1 MAKHRIGAERKQP
14 RISYL
19 TRSPSEPPELMSLD
33 ESETLLGFQ
42 YGVGSGCGGIA
53 AANSKFMVSGPP
65 SVAVVELGVPTLPVA
80 SLNKR
85 MPSISSTIT
94 QSPAPSPYTEQS
106 TITSAGKFW
115 NIYFFRWCVQ
125 LCLYTIKKRHIIYI
139 NESYNCCKKL
149 HL

>member
-1 MAKHRIGAERKQP
+1 MAKHRIGADRKQP

-42 YGVGSGCGGIA
+42 CGAVGGFGASGSSA
-53 AANSKFMVSGPP
+53 AGTVDPINSKCMVNAPP
-65 SVAVVELGVPTLPVA
+65 SLAVVELGVPLT
-80 SLNKR
+80 SLSKR

-106 TITSAGKFW
+106 TLTSAGK
-115 NIYFFRWCVQ
+115 
-125 LCLYTIKKRHIIYI
+125 YI
-139 NESYNCCKKL
+139 
-149 HL
+149 